1 MPDNPHPK
9 IPLLAAQP
17 IYDRQDK
24 VFAVEL
30 LYRNDLSQN
39 ALDVGESRATSELLF
54 NLCTGITEQTDHYS
68 TPAFINVSA
77 DFVRS
82 GAFLPIEPERVVV
95 ELVERLTPTP
105 ELVNCVAEW
114 HRKGF
119 RFAFDD
125 FEFTDSWEAL
135 LPFAAFIKVDIE
147 TSSLEQAL
155 NYRTRHKQLNALWLA
170 ERVEDQACRDRYF
183 KAGFDLFQGYFF
195 AKPTIIYGEKL
206 SPSAINLARL
216 ISILFVDEPDTIK
229 ITECLSQDPPLAI
242 NLLKVVN
249 SPVYRGV
256 NKISSL
262 TEVIVRLGLD
272 NLRRW
277 VVLIGSLNAASPETA
292 RLVLVRA
299 QACFELASRTRQSLE
314 PTQAFLVGLLS
325 GADLLLQV
333 DRAAFIRQLNLPQEL
348 EDAVT
353 DHKGQL
359 GHVLRIIMNVE
370 KAVTLKHHLG
380 NMDERLLILYR
391 DASLMIQGIFREVT

>member
-1 MPDNPHPK
+1 MPDNQQSK

-17 IYDRQDK
+17 IHDREDK

-30 LYRNDLSQN
+30 LYRNDLSQS
-39 ALDVGESRATSELLF
+39 ALDVGEGRATSELLF

-77 DFVRS
+77 DFIRS

-105 ELVNCVAEW
+105 ELVECVAEW

-125 FEFTDSWEAL
+125 FEFGDSWEAL
-135 LPFAAFIKVDIE
+135 LPFAYVIKVDVE
-147 TSSLEQAL
+147 TSALEQAIR
-155 NYRTRHKQLNALWLA
+155 YRTKHRQFEMLWLA

-183 KAGFDLFQGYFF
+183 NAGFDLFQGYFF
-195 AKPTIIYGEKL
+195 AKPTLIMGEKL
-206 SPSAINLARL
+206 SPSAVNLARL
-216 ISILFVDEPDTIK
+216 IGVLFADEPDTGR

-256 NKISSL
+256 NKINSL
-262 TEVIVRLGLD
+262 TEVIVRLGLE

-299 QACFELASRTRQSLE
+299 QACFELASRTRQPLE

-325 GADLLLQV
+325 GVDLLLQV
-333 DRAAFIRQLNLPQEL
+333 DRDAFIRQLDLSTELQEAITL
-348 EDAVT
+348 
-353 DHKGQL
+353 HKGPL
-359 GHVLRIIMNVE
+359 GQILRIIINVE
-370 KAVTLKHHLG
+370 KAVALKHRLA
-380 NMDERLLILYR
+380 NMDERLLVLYR
-391 DASLMIQGIFREVT
+391 DASLMIQAVLKEVG